1 VTTHIVETA
10 VTVDISRHID
20 LRAFAQMTKLM
31 QETGVVDYVHMSDQL
46 VSWFPREMWTP
57 ENTPMAAVVSDI
69 DSFPD
74 PFVLGA
80 YGLASAPD
88 VGVSLTTDSLRR
100 GAPELAQ
107 TLLTLSNLSN
117 RPPILQMGAGEIKQ
131 CKPFGH
137 KRSQGLSRLEDH
149 YRAFN
154 AFWTSAEPFELSGN
168 HLNYHRAW
176 IGDARGQRPR
186 FWGLGGGPQF
196 FDITTSYADGIGTA
210 VPFVW
215 ATAEQAAEEI
225 QRHKKT
231 LERKG
236 RDPDE
241 FTFGVWAVTALHED
255 PEVLEQARR
264 NPLLRWLAAI
274 FGRLNQADW
283 LKEGLTPPFP
293 TDWHYALKLLPM
305 DLTAQQVHDIIDPI
319 SDKVIEKSWFS
330 GTPAEV
336 AAEFQAYV
344 DAGVDWLQVYDILPI
359 YLQPEEAATA
369 HLRSIEV
376 CRILKANAGAGGPV
390 SAGHESSVAP
400 IARK

>member
-1 VTTHIVETA
+1 VSAHTVETA

-20 LRAFAQMTKLM
+20 LKTFAQMTQLM

-57 ENTPMAAVVSDI
+57 ENTPMATVVGDI

-137 KRSQGLSRLEDH
+137 RRSQGLSRLEDQ

-154 AFWTSAEPFELSGN
+154 AFWTSTEPFDLLGN
-168 HLNYHRAW
+168 HLDYQRAW
-176 IGDARGQRPR
+176 IGGARGKRPR

-196 FDITTSYADGIGTA
+196 FDITTSHADGIGTA

-225 QRHKKT
+225 ARHKET

-241 FTFGVWAVTALHED
+241 FTFGIWAVTALHED

-264 NPLLRWLAAI
+264 NPLLRWLSAI

-293 TDWHYALKLLPM
+293 VDWHYALKLLPM
-305 DLTAQQVHDIIDPI
+305 DLTVQQVHDVIDPI
-319 SDKVIEKSWFS
+319 CDEVIEKSWFS
-330 GTPAEV
+330 GSTAEV

-359 YLQPEEAATA
+359 YLQPEEAAAA

-376 CRILKANAGAGGPV
+376 CRILKANAGA
-390 SAGHESSVAP
+390 
-400 IARK
+400 